1 MKEVAILL
9 LLAIMLN
16 GCGSS
21 GAVQSPSASVWQAQ
35 MSGGVGGTAPSDPGS
50 AGFSFNTQFTVSSGG
65 TLSISSF
72 QLLNSDTCYGNV
84 GPTPSGT
91 LTVTYNSADQ
101 ITGGTFSFTIPS
113 SAGDT
118 VTLTSTAITGTVNP
132 NNYYN
137 LGNVT
142 ITGTW
147 ALVPAS
153 SGSSCVAAS
162 GTFTMTQGN
171 AT

>member
-91 LTVTYNSADQ
+91 LTVTYNSDDQ
-101 ITGGTFSFTIPS
+101 ITAGTFSFSIPS

-118 VTLTSTAITGTVNP
+118 ITLTSTSVTGTVNV
-132 NNYYN
+132 NSSNT
-137 LGNVT
+137 LGGVIIIGN
-142 ITGTW
+142 W
-147 ALVPAS
+147 ALVPGS

-162 GTFTMTQGN
+162 GTFKMTQTG
-171 AT
+171 T

>member
-84 GPTPSGT
+84 GPN
-91 LTVTYNSADQ
+91 TVRNADRDLQ
-101 ITGGTFSFTIPS
+101 FGRPDHRRHVF
-113 SAGDT
+113 
-118 VTLTSTAITGTVNP
+118 L
-132 NNYYN
+132 
-137 LGNVT
+137 
-142 ITGTW
+142 
-147 ALVPAS
+147 
-153 SGSSCVAAS
+153 
-162 GTFTMTQGN
+162 
-171 AT
+171 